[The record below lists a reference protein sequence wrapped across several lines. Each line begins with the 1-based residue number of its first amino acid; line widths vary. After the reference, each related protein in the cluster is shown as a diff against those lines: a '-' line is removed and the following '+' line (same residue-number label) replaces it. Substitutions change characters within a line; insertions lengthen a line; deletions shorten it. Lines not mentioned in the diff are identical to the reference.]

1 MGFMEGSFQMIDDSG
16 NEFDAIIKP
25 FRLVAPQVLN

>member
-1 MGFMEGSFQMIDDSG
+1 MIDDSG
-16 NEFDAIIKP
+16 NEFDKIIEP